1 MFDGCHYDSSMD
13 SGVVKVID
21 YNYIPDL
28 KETFL
33 MQVLATIG
41 PTCVDVYS
49 SGGDG
54 DFDFYESGIYKDP
67 SCFGTDCAP
76 TFTKKTTTT
85 TKRIGIRIKIEI
97 F

>member
-33 MQVLATIG
+33 RFWI
-41 PTCVDVYS
+41 P
-49 SGGDG
+49 
-54 DFDFYESGIYKDP
+54 F
-67 SCFGTDCAP
+67 
-76 TFTKKTTTT
+76 
-85 TKRIGIRIKIEI
+85 
-97 F
+97 